1 MPRSL
6 YSVSRFAVRLVDML
20 SRTERIDGLHLKVSR
35 TEKELYEEFLGT
47 EEAEIL
53 AEIQHYFAQAKQKGG
68 GIRFEQKTL
77 WAKIENRVDIGSQ
90 ALVPTG
96 ISTENYFDEQRKQS
110 CIGRET

>member
-1 MPRSL
+1 
-6 YSVSRFAVRLVDML
+6 ML

-96 ISTENYFDEQRKQS
+96 ISTENYFDEQRKQY